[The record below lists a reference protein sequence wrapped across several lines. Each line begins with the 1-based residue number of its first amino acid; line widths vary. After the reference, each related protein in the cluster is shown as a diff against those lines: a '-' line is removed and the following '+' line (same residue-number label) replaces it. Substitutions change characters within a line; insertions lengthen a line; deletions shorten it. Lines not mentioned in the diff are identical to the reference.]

1 MNCLDFRRAYLADPY
16 HLEAEQEAHMHECD
30 ACARYA
36 NRQAVADR
44 KLEAALRIPVS
55 KDLSANVIFE
65 RSIRSRRRGLRVFA
79 MAAGVV
85 LTLAAVL
92 GITLL
97 NVESGPDLQ
106 QQFIAHMVAD
116 PIHMQGPAANASAEL
131 QKVALDLG
139 INMDAAGMGQIIG
152 ARNCDVDGHQAA
164 HFVVEE
170 NGVRA
175 TAFLVPNE
183 SLSKHEWLVNSNG
196 QHGMM
201 IPTEGG
207 VIAVF
212 CPERQMLVRLS
223 EQLENSVQWTAS

>member
-1 MNCLDFRRAYLADPY
+1 MNCLDFRRAFLADPY
-16 HLEAEQEAHMHECD
+16 HLKAEHKAHLHECD
-30 ACARYA
+30 ACAHYA
-36 NRQAVADR
+36 NRQAAADR
-44 KLEAALRIPVS
+44 NLEAALRIPVS

-85 LTLAAVL
+85 LTLAAVF
-92 GITLL
+92 GITML

-116 PIHMQGPAANASAEL
+116 PIHMQGPAANASANL
-131 QKVALDLG
+131 KKVALDLG
-139 INMDAAGMGQIIG
+139 IKMDAAAIGQIIG

-183 SLSKHEWLVNSNG
+183 SLPRHEWLVSSDG

-201 IPTEGG
+201 IPTKGG

-223 EQLENSVQWTAS
+223 ERLENTVQWAAS